1 MDNLFLAH
9 RITTKRLDCTAFG
22 LHSWAVAATPLHDPS
37 VAVLL
42 VRLKGKPIV
51 DQTFEVTDIED
62 VAGKPLLITYM
73 NGSRYPKARRDVQ
86 LLTEME
92 SEQLPRSVHLHHTG
106 WRDRVSAPATILRFA
121 GPEGSW
127 LRPVLDDGTH
137 LPAVPESEIHRVVD
151 AERLA
156 ESEAVLDYW
165 RTIVRNIPE
174 ADNFLARPFE
184 KLDVIDRRSVL
195 AHFLRRGTIRRA
207 LTSLTDPNVKALAR
221 PVIYPFR
228 LNISQRDAIHTA
240 LTHTVSVIQGP
251 PGTGKTETILN
262 IVANLV
268 REPGVTV
275 GVVSSNN
282 SAVANVA
289 TKLGKANLRHLI
301 AEVGKS
307 DNRQEFY
314 RTIEDRRGER
324 EKFLAKTRN
333 ARGAELRGRE
343 HGEDV
348 RRSTTDQEIADLDK
362 QLLKLHYLKREQ
374 AKLSRQLGDL
384 RVEQRHFDEHL
395 ARQEVP
401 APDRVPLFWKSSRR
415 ILTIM
420 AEGALAPDRERRIG
434 RIIWWLRQYL
444 LHGVVRPLSPEDAEA
459 ALQLQATYYDRRIV
473 ELEAAFER
481 ATRRLTGKRFTQLNE
496 EIRERSMTRFA
507 EDLADRFEGTPHG
520 ALPRFDN
527 AALTPGLLA
536 EFPVVLSTCHSLN
549 GSLPGGVLLDY
560 IIIDEASQADL
571 PTAALAM
578 ARCRRLVVVGDD
590 KQLPPIPNEMAA
602 KAVTAPTPDVDY
614 LTHSIL
620 TSVGAR
626 YDNEQLP
633 ETTLREHYRCH
644 PMIIE
649 YCNRQ
654 FYEGTLIPIVSD
666 DVAGLNDAPPAIPPM
681 RVHKDPFGNHMR
693 AVPGRGAMSQRQ
705 ADIILE
711 DVLPKLIPHVPP
723 DDIGIIAAFR
733 LQTETVSHTVA
744 DMDTDTVHK
753 YQGREKRAVVFT
765 TVLDS
770 TRQAKFRKK
779 HADNPKLIN
788 VAVSRAE
795 RHLALLIDA
804 DGLPYTKYLR
814 DLQRYIEYR
823 DPNAVTQSEV
833 VSAFDLLYHD
843 YSERLHELER
853 RLVRRS
859 RFKSENIIWTL
870 LQDVLAEE
878 PFQHLAFHHEVPV
891 AALLS
896 GGEHLDPAHRK
907 YVKNRARVDF
917 VVYNRVSNRNVLA
930 IEVDGFEYHA
940 NDPKQQARDKFKNEI
955 LAMTPL
961 GEPLRLLTQ
970 KVVTADTL
978 RRGLIQALERAE

>member
-1 MDNLFLAH
+1 M
-9 RITTKRLDCTAFG
+9 TSG
-22 LHSWAVAATPLHDPS
+22 LHSGVVAATLLHDPS

-42 VRLKGKPIV
+42 VRPKGKPII
-51 DQTFEVTDIED
+51 DQTLDVTNIED
-62 VAGKPLLITYM
+62 VAGEPLWITYT
-73 NGSRYPKARRDVQ
+73 NGTRYPKARRDVQ
-86 LLTEME
+86 LLTEMK
-92 SEQLPRSVHLHHTG
+92 SKPLPHSAHLHHAA

-137 LPAVPESEIHRVVD
+137 LPAVPEFEIATVVD
-151 AERLA
+151 TERPAET
-156 ESEAVLDYW
+156 EAVLEYW
-165 RTIVRNIPE
+165 RTIVGNIPE
-174 ADNFLARPFE
+174 DDNFLARPFE

-195 AHFLRRGTIRRA
+195 AHYLRRGTIRRA

-228 LNISQRDAIHTA
+228 LNISQREAIHTA
-240 LTHTVSVIQGP
+240 LTHTISVIQGP

-262 IVANLV
+262 IIANLV

-289 TKLGKANLRHLI
+289 TKLGKAELRHLI
-301 AEVGKS
+301 AELGKR
-307 DNRQEFY
+307 DNRAEFY
-314 RTIEDRRGER
+314 RTIESRRDER

-333 ARGAELRGRE
+333 AREAELRARE
-343 HGEDV
+343 HEDDA
-348 RRSTTDQEIADLDK
+348 RRTATDQEIADLDK

-374 AKLSRQLGDL
+374 AELRRQLEDL
-384 RVEQRHFDEHL
+384 RIEQRHFDEHL

-401 APDRVPLFWKSSRR
+401 APDRVPLLWKSSRR
-415 ILTIM
+415 ILTLL
-420 AEGALAPDRERRIG
+420 AEGALAPARERRTA

-444 LHGVVRPLSPEDAEA
+444 RHGVVRPLSPEDTEA
-459 ALQLQATYYDRRIV
+459 ALQLQATYYGRRIA
-473 ELEAAFER
+473 ELEAELDR
-481 ATRRLTGKRFTQLNE
+481 VTRRLTGKRFTYLND
-496 EIRERSMTRFA
+496 EIKDRSMTRFA
-507 EDLADRFEGTPHG
+507 EDLADRFEGMPDG
-520 ALPRFDN
+520 GRPRFQDG
-527 AALTPGLLA
+527 ALTPGLLA

-590 KQLPPIPNEMAA
+590 KQLPPIPDEGAA

-620 TSVGAR
+620 TSVTAR
-626 YDNEQLP
+626 YDKEQLP

-654 FYEGTLIPIVSD
+654 FYEGKLISIASD
-666 DVAGLNDAPPAIPPM
+666 DDAGPNGAPPPIPPM
-681 RVHKDPFGNHMR
+681 RVHRDPLGNHMR
-693 AVPGRGAMSQRQ
+693 AIRGRGAMSQRQ

-711 DVLPKLIPHVPP
+711 DVLPGLVPHMPSSE
-723 DDIGIIAAFR
+723 IGIIAAFR
-733 LQTETVSHTVA
+733 LQTETVSHTVG

-753 YQGREKRAVVFT
+753 YQGREKPAIVFT

-804 DGLPYTKYLR
+804 NGLPYTKYLR

-823 DPNAVTQSEV
+823 DPDAVTQSGI

-870 LQDVLAEE
+870 LQDVLAEKE
-878 PFQHLAFHHEVPV
+878 PFRHLAFHHEVPV

-896 GGEHLDPAHRK
+896 GDEPLDLAQQK

-940 NDPKQQARDKFKNEI
+940 NDPKQQARDKLKNEI

-961 GEPLRLLTQ
+961 GKPLRLLTQ

-978 RRGLIQALERAE
+978 RRKLVQALERAE